1 MFSHFN
7 LGLNFLIIV
16 QTTKTILLYSG
27 NNDGRMKKL
36 LKSRTDLHVYLR
48 TFHGT
53 MIFKLTTYL
62 LSYKIFMEELKLGK

>member
-1 MFSHFN
+1 MFSHFD

-36 LKSRTDLHVYLR
+36 LKSRTDF
-48 TFHGT
+48 TFT
-53 MIFKLTTYL
+53 
-62 LSYKIFMEELKLGK
+62 